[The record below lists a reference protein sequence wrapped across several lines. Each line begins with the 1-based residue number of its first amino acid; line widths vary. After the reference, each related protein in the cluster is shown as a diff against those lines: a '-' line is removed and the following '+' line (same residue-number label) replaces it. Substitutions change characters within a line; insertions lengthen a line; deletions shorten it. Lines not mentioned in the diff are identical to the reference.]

1 MNSIL
6 CHMKKDNYLEII
18 KLSEQIL
25 ETPKHGFDQS
35 KLKIKGPMNAKI
47 EGKAPD

>member
-1 MNSIL
+1 VA
-6 CHMKKDNYLEII
+6 

-25 ETPKHGFDQS
+25 EHPKHGFDPN

-47 EGKAPD
+47 